1 MVAERLH
8 HDANHASRRTLGIA
22 LSALSLRSQMTR
34 IARRRSA
41 NMLMVP
47 WAVVGATRTLA
58 QSALPDAPQ
67 VHQRPASR
75 RQRVHRITKRRS

>member
-1 MVAERLH
+1 
-8 HDANHASRRTLGIA
+8 
-22 LSALSLRSQMTR
+22 
-34 IARRRSA
+34 
-41 NMLMVP
+41 MLMVP